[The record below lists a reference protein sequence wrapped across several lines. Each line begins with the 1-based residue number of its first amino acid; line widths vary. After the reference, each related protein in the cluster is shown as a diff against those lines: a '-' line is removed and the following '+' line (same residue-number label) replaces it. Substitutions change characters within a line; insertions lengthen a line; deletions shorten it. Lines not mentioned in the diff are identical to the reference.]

1 MRECFI
7 RMKFEERLIFF
18 KIKIILLKIKCLI
31 IYYFSGLNI
40 FYFIVRR
47 FKYVYWMYIIYFDK
61 FYKNLFNVIV
71 KLLVMMDGFYKSNI
85 FSFYLGNRD
94 RLSVLLG

>member
-1 MRECFI
+1 
-7 RMKFEERLIFF
+7 
-18 KIKIILLKIKCLI
+18 
-31 IYYFSGLNI
+31 
-40 FYFIVRR
+40 
-47 FKYVYWMYIIYFDK
+47 MYIIYFDK